1 MLKRLYNK
9 LLKNPTTVAE
19 TTETGT
25 ERTPYFST
33 LFSRRGDFQLNIQS
47 YQAMGHFRVVF
58 GLCLNESSY
67 ETIHIKMRSAYTF
80 IFVQMKFIF
89 V

>member
-47 YQAMGHFRVVF
+47 YQAMDHF
-58 GLCLNESSY
+58 
-67 ETIHIKMRSAYTF
+67 
-80 IFVQMKFIF
+80 
-89 V
+89 